1 MFLISGLIII
11 IMIELWKCD
20 IVGGLMLLCAGPEEM
35 DEYGPRL
42 SDSESDEE
50 QDDAD
55 YSAVLVC

>member
-1 MFLISGLIII
+1 
-11 IMIELWKCD
+11 
-20 IVGGLMLLCAGPEEM
+20 MLLCAGPEEM